1 MDKNKELIKNTIIIF
16 IGRFCTQFI
25 SFLLVPIYTNFLST
39 SDYGY
44 IDLVQ
49 TYLSLL
55 VPILVLRLDS
65 GIFRFLIDERDNN
78 KGKKSI
84 ISTTIF
90 FLAIQII
97 FFIVAFGIINL
108 IFEINYTVAIMLNV
122 IFMAI
127 SSILLQLTRGIG
139 DNVGYSLASII
150 AGIVTIV
157 LNIWFVII
165 WKMDGSSILIASAI
179 ANIFCS
185 FFLVIRNKTYRY
197 IKIKDVNKEQFK
209 KMTRY
214 SLPMIPDG
222 LSWWV
227 VNASDRSII
236 SAVMGAGANGI
247 YAVSSK
253 FSNILSSLFQIFNM
267 SWQESA
273 SLHINDKDKNEFF
286 SNILNVT
293 YKIFFSICIM
303 IMVCMPFVFK
313 LVIGNGYIEA
323 YQYIPIL
330 LLGNL
335 YNAMANVIGGV
346 YIAKKKTKVVARTTM
361 LAAIINIVMNLIMI
375 RKFGLH
381 AATISTLVAYVILT
395 IYRYMDVQKY
405 VKMKFKY
412 KTVIITTVLFI
423 ISYLLYYHN
432 QQELNMLN
440 FLVTILVCMIL
451 NKDMIK
457 KVLSKIRRKK

>member
-49 TYLSLL
+49 NYLSLL